1 MNQKDILLIV
11 LVLVVIALTGLSYY
25 LYSGAN
31 ECKAIATGLGGQLQ
45 QCAAGVAQCTVGA
58 TTCQAAITALKQVP
72 TCAPFLQG
80 L

>member
-11 LVLVVIALTGLSYY
+11 LVLVVIALAGLSYY

-31 ECKAIATGLGGQLQ
+31 KCKAIATDLGGKLQ
-45 QCAAGVAQCTVGA
+45 QCAAGVAQCATGA
-58 TTCQAAITALKQVP
+58 TTCQNALTALKQIP
-72 TCAPFLQG
+72 TCAPYLQG